1 MTVSKSAINDV
12 KEIPNKFVLLTH
24 RSITDDEDTDLSKF
38 NKLYYYSSK
47 NVNSR
52 NLDNLFVE
60 YDIVII
66 DVLDKIGRAFW
77 ASEMITYP
85 KDNVGILFLAKNKQ
99 CDDFINKYKIQ
110 KLIKKIPDCELL
122 NDKIAYAKLLFS
134 SSLPKPVSKW
144 IRILKSLFG
153 LLFGSV

>member
-1 MTVSKSAINDV
+1 MTTYDSPVVKKNVLNEIKSVVEVSV
-12 KEIPNKFVLLTH
+12 VPTKFVLLTH
-24 RSITDDEDTDLSKF
+24 RSITDEEDTDLSKF

-47 NVNSR
+47 NINSR

-66 DVLDKIGRAFW
+66 DVFDKIGRAFW

-85 KDNVGILFLAKNKQ
+85 KNDVGILFLAKNKQ
-99 CDDFINKYKIQ
+99 CEDFINKYKIQ

-134 SSLPKPVSKW
+134 SSLQTC
-144 IRILKSLFG
+144 F
-153 LLFGSV
+153 